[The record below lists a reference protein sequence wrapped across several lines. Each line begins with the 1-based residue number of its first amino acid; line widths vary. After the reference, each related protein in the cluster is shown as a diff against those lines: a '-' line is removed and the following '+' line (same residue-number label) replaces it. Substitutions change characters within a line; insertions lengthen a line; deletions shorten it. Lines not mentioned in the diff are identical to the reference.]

1 MRAIPAPS
9 KAMRDAARR
18 RREGSLKAD
27 IYHFP
32 RISFRCCTAITVPAG
47 GDYTKVAVSFIFL
60 SQCGKEGGA
69 GMIEKRS
76 LPRRGLLKK

>member
-1 MRAIPAPS
+1 
-9 KAMRDAARR
+9 
-18 RREGSLKAD
+18 
-27 IYHFP
+27 
-32 RISFRCCTAITVPAG
+32 VPAG

-76 LPRRGLLKK
+76 FPRRGLLKK